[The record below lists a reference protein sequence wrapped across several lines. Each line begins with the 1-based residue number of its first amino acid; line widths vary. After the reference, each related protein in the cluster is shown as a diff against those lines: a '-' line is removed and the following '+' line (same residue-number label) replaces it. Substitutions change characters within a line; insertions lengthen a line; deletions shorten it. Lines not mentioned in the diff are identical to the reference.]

1 MKDNLKGVSSS
12 FIIIDNIRTQI
23 LKIDGPNAEAKY
35 STTVHAAI
43 DRVQSCVSPASFKA
57 ALVILWLMHMSLII
71 VSDQC
76 SSTSLFG
83 ISNKAHLGSLLDLLV
98 LISGMTVPV
107 DHSLCI
113 HEFHSARSFFHL
125 HVQSDIRLA

>member
-43 DRVQSCVSPASFKA
+43 DQVQCCVSPVSLKA
-57 ALVILWLMHMSLII
+57 ALVILWLPFMSL
-71 VSDQC
+71 
-76 SSTSLFG
+76 STFLVDAAVPHY
-83 ISNKAHLGSLLDLLV
+83 KGSA
-98 LISGMTVPV
+98 T
-107 DHSLCI
+107 
-113 HEFHSARSFFHL
+113 RYT
-125 HVQSDIRLA
+125 LAICWTCWS